1 MSSSETE
8 SHIHWRPIGELL
20 ERKNHGRMGMPGFDE
35 EFRDIVDYII
45 KITHRIWEQKN
56 AGLCY
61 EFYADHCPVHTLS
74 GYSDSVEEV
83 VQATLDTIAAYPD
96 RTLIGEN
103 VVWAPHGDQGFYSS
117 HRITSVMTNSG
128 SSEFGPATGRT
139 GRVTTIADCVCE
151 GNRVVYEWL
160 MRDNGFLVK
169 QLGLD
174 PVEVA
179 KQLAKIP
186 VHPKFQPW
194 WDAEYERVS
203 GLEHRVDG
211 HPAGEPADGEAFA
224 QNWIQRLFNLKL
236 FGDVA
241 SFYQPNARVEWP
253 GGRHV
258 IGLRGITGT
267 FIQWL
272 AQFTGARV
280 SCDHVGVTP
289 FDQHCTDIAI
299 RWTLAGRYTT
309 RIPGLKKFNGMPALV
324 LGGSHLRVEDGR
336 ISQEWTVFDELGL
349 LSNLFRQAGESGA

>member
-1 MSSSETE
+1 MNSGKTE
-8 SHIHWRPIGELL
+8 SHIHWQPIGELL
-20 ERKNHGRMGMPGFDE
+20 ERKNHGRMAMPGFDE
-35 EFRDIVDYII
+35 EFLDIVDYII

-61 EFYADHCPVHTLS
+61 EYYAEHCPVHTLS
-74 GYSDSVEEV
+74 GYSDSVEDV
-83 VQATLDTIAAYPD
+83 VRGTLDTIATYPD

-103 VVWAPHGDQGFYSS
+103 VVWAPHGEEGFYSS
-117 HRITSVMTNSG
+117 HRITSVMTHSG

-151 GNRVVYEWL
+151 SNRVVYEWL
-160 MRDNGFLVK
+160 MRDNSFLVK

-179 KQLAKIP
+179 RQLSKSP
-186 VHPKFQPW
+186 LHPEFEPW
-194 WDAEYERVS
+194 WDAEYARVS
-203 GLEHRVDG
+203 NLDHRLGSGSPGEPVDG
-211 HPAGEPADGEAFA
+211 ESFA
-224 QNWIQRLFNLKL
+224 QAWIQRLFNLKL

-253 GGRHV
+253 GGRHA

-280 SCDHVGVTP
+280 SCDHIGVTS
-289 FDQHCTDIAI
+289 FDEYSTDIAI
-299 RWTLAGRYTT
+299 RWTLAGRFTT
-309 RIPGLKKFNGMPALV
+309 RIPGLEHFNGMPALV
-324 LGGSHLRVEDGR
+324 LGGSHLRVVDGR

-349 LSNLFRQAGESGA
+349 LSNLFRQAGGSGA